1 MTGIGSQFEHEKYE
15 ELCALAT
22 AGALTPTESEML
34 FTHLNEC
41 SECSEMFAEYQ
52 NVATD
57 GMDFLHGEFAIPKAV
72 AAFDE
77 DQALTRLIKATEAPH
92 PRQQTVSIVPRK
104 EKRAWQNDAWLR
116 GLIAASL
123 LFVVAGGSYWTGL
136 RSKSAPAS
144 AANTGSNAG
153 LAQVA
158 VEQRTLENIIQADNQ
173 RVSTLEQ
180 QANGSR
186 SEMERLR
193 SEAKVATDNL
203 AAMTASFNTSKNQS
217 ETQLAALTQERD
229 ASVARLRDAEVKYQT
244 VQDQLNILRSQHS
257 QDLLRMASLDDRV
270 NTLTASLSDQN
281 VRVKSDEQYLSSDR
295 DIRDLIGARN
305 LYIADIMD
313 VDESGQSRKPFGRVF
328 YTKTKSLIMYGYDL
342 DRQPGVR
349 RTSTFQVWGRTSAK
363 DRNPVNLGIL
373 YMDSETNRRWTL
385 RVDNPQQLAQLDSVF
400 VTVEPRVQSEKP
412 TGKPFLY
419 ASLRREPN
427 HP

>member
-1 MTGIGSQFEHEKYE
+1 
-15 ELCALAT
+15 
-22 AGALTPTESEML
+22 
-34 FTHLNEC
+34 
-41 SECSEMFAEYQ
+41 
-52 NVATD
+52 
-57 GMDFLHGEFAIPKAV
+57 
-72 AAFDE
+72 
-77 DQALTRLIKATEAPH
+77 
-92 PRQQTVSIVPRK
+92 
-104 EKRAWQNDAWLR
+104 
-116 GLIAASL
+116 
-123 LFVVAGGSYWTGL
+123 
-136 RSKSAPAS
+136 
-144 AANTGSNAG
+144 
-153 LAQVA
+153 
-158 VEQRTLENIIQADNQ
+158 
-173 RVSTLEQ
+173 
-180 QANGSR
+180 
-186 SEMERLR
+186 
-193 SEAKVATDNL
+193 
-203 AAMTASFNTSKNQS
+203 
-217 ETQLAALTQERD
+217 
-229 ASVARLRDAEVKYQT
+229 
-244 VQDQLNILRSQHS
+244 
-257 QDLLRMASLDDRV
+257 MASLDDRV

>member
-1 MTGIGSQFEHEKYE
+1 MTGTEPQFEHEKYE

-22 AGALTPTESEML
+22 AGALTPAESEIL

-41 SECSEMFAEYQ
+41 TECSEMFAEYQ

-57 GMDFLHGEFAIPKAV
+57 GMDFLHGQFAIPQAV

-77 DQALTRLIKATEAPH
+77 DEALTRLMKATEAPRS
-92 PRQQTVSIVPRK
+92 RQQPVSISPRK
-104 EKRAWQNDAWLR
+104 EKSAWQNHAWFS

-123 LFVVAGGSYWTGL
+123 LLAVSAGSYWTGT
-136 RSKSAPAS
+136 RSKGASAS
-144 AANTGSNAG
+144 AANAG
-153 LAQVA
+153 PSTALDQTAA
-158 VEQRTLENIIQADNQ
+158 EKRAFENIIQADIQ
-173 RVSTLEQ
+173 RIAVLEQ
-180 QANGSR
+180 QAGGSR
-186 SEMERLR
+186 SEIERLR
-193 SEAKVATDNL
+193 SEAKTAADSL
-203 AAMTASFNTSKNQS
+203 AAMTATLNTSKSQS
-217 ETQLAALTQERD
+217 DAQLAELTQERD
-229 ASVARLRDAEVKYQT
+229 TSAARLRDAEARYQT
-244 VQDQLNILRSQHS
+244 VQDQLNTLRGQHQ
-257 QDLLRMASLDDRV
+257 QDLLRMASLTERV
-270 NTLTASLSDQN
+270 DTLSASLRDSDTRARN
-281 VRVKSDEQYLSSDR
+281 DEQYLSSDK

-328 YTKTKSLIMYGYDL
+328 YTKTKSLVMYGYDL